1 MKINKLAPVL
11 ATGALLVAGLI
22 GVTLP
27 AQADTTAPNRA
38 TVTGEVAARPNSLPP
53 LGVKG
58 TQPKPIKKAKAKP
71 PADIRLMAS
80 CSTPCYSYAG
90 ARYTTSATNI
100 TGAVDNMLVATP
112 ARQSADYHTLAEIA
126 VQSSDSQQAVEAGW
140 TVDNGLNGDN
150 NPHLFVYSW
159 KNGTG
164 QGYNGGNG
172 WTDNGSESIN
182 AGDSLSTYNNTKI
195 KFLWQYY
202 DSKWWLDA
210 QISGT
215 DHWIGYYPGS
225 SWTSPTFTYTQRVQ
239 VFGEVSAANSP
250 TCTDMGNGTQAGVGA
265 GAQNGSFTTYN
276 GSAWSLTSITG
287 TNFNDSANGY
297 DFYSESNY
305 TFRYGGGGSP
315 QSVGC

>member
-1 MKINKLAPVL
+1 MKIKNLAPAL
-11 ATGALLVAGLI
+11 GAGVLLVAGLV
-22 GVTLP
+22 GVTMP
-27 AQADTTAPNRA
+27 AQGATAPGNVA
-38 TVTGEVAARPNSLPP
+38 SVNDVAARPNSLPP
-53 LGVKG
+53 VGLKG
-58 TQPKPIKKAKAKP
+58 HQPKAVKKAKAKP
-71 PADIRLMAS
+71 PADLKLVSA
-80 CSTPCYSYAG
+80 CTTPCYSYAG
-90 ARYTTSATNI
+90 ARFTTSNTNI
-100 TGAVDNMLVATP
+100 VGAVDNMLVATP
-112 ARQSADYHTLAEIA
+112 ARQTSDYHTLAEIA

-172 WTDNGSESIN
+172 WTDNGSEALN
-182 AGDSLSTYNNTKI
+182 AGASLSTYNNTKI
-195 KFLWQYY
+195 KFLWQYF

-210 QISGT
+210 QISGA

-265 GAQNGSFTTYN
+265 GAQNGSFTTYD
-276 GSAWSLTSITG
+276 GSTWALTSITG
-287 TNFNDSANGY
+287 TTFNDSANGY
-297 DFYSESNY
+297 DQYTESAY